1 MSAQTKL
8 IAGEFKR
15 LTKYN
20 ILTASQATA
29 GIWVLLLLFMS
40 AREALR
46 IAPLLIFVDVSA
58 MSILLLGASHHL
70 EKQDGTMKTM
80 MVLPVTTGQI
90 LAAKTCA
97 SVALTLGSAVATAV
111 ALYLIH
117 RITFNYAFLLLFDI
131 VACVDHAAIGLVLS
145 LRSRGFNA
153 MLGLLMAYMFVFTIP
168 SIMFSLDVID
178 ARHEW
183 LLMISPSHCANH
195 LMRAVVSGD
204 ISTGTAIGAC
214 AYLTILA
221 AVLFKFAVF
230 PSFKDNVVRG

>member
-46 IAPLLIFVDVSA
+46 IAPLLIFVDVAA

-70 EKQDGTMKTM
+70 RSRTYHEDHDGTAGNNRAD
-80 MVLPVTTGQI
+80 PGG
-90 LAAKTCA
+90 KTCA

-117 RITFNYAFLLLFDI
+117 RS
-131 VACVDHAAIGLVLS
+131 LS
-145 LRSRGFNA
+145 TTLCF
-153 MLGLLMAYMFVFTIP
+153 
-168 SIMFSLDVID
+168 
-178 ARHEW
+178 
-183 LLMISPSHCANH
+183 C
-195 LMRAVVSGD
+195 
-204 ISTGTAIGAC
+204 C
-214 AYLTILA
+214 LT
-221 AVLFKFAVF
+221 
-230 PSFKDNVVRG
+230 S